1 MINEVTICRL
11 TLLLAILSII
21 NLFFRQ
27 SETSRSITVGILSS
41 SIVVLLTTLIS
52 YSNNKLQEEYHIQ
65 RNSENLYLCI
75 YTLDEYKGTKKVDK
89 IMFAINHLSNTIE
102 NIHKRYFDNLS
113 YYTFFNTAKSK
124 AYANLLSELQKTKE
138 LILPLRYLEELAYK
152 FSLKRD
158 LNSGNDKYSK
168 DKKLQDAKDSIY
180 EDISQ
185 LKDVIDR
192 NMAIILGKEEWN
204 KRKDMIAKSIN
215 ISKCNI

>member
-21 NLFFRQ
+21 NLFFQQ
-27 SETSRSITVGILSS
+27 SETSRSITVGVLSS
-41 SIVVLLTTLIS
+41 SLVVLLTTFIS
-52 YSNNKLQEEYHIQ
+52 YSNNKLQEEYRIR
-65 RNSENLYLCI
+65 RNSGNLYLYICI
-75 YTLDEYKGTKKVDK
+75 LNMYKEMNNVDK
-89 IMFAINHLSNTIE
+89 IKFAINDLSNTIKDIH
-102 NIHKRYFDNLS
+102 NIYFDDLS
-113 YYTFFNTAKSK
+113 YCTFFNTAKSK

-138 LILPLRYLEELAYK
+138 LILPLKYLEEMSYE

-158 LNSGNDKYSK
+158 LNAGNDKYFK

-204 KRKDMIAKSIN
+204 KRKDMITESIN

>member
-1 MINEVTICRL
+1 MINEVTICQT
-11 TLLLAILSII
+11 TLFLVFFSIV
-21 NLFFRQ
+21 NLFFQQ
-27 SETSRSITVGILSS
+27 SETSRSITVGVLSS
-41 SIVVLLTTLIS
+41 SIVLLLTTFLS
-52 YSNNKLQEEYHIQ
+52 YSNNKLQEEYRIR
-65 RNSENLYLCI
+65 RNSENLYLYICI
-75 YTLDEYKGTKKVDK
+75 LNMYKDMNIVDK
-89 IMFAINHLSNTIE
+89 IMFAISDLSNTIKDIH
-102 NIHKRYFDNLS
+102 NIYFDDLS

-138 LILPLRYLEELAYK
+138 LILPLKYLEEMSYE

-158 LNSGNDKYSK
+158 LNAGNDKYFK

-204 KRKDMIAKSIN
+204 KRKDIITESIN

>member
-21 NLFFRQ
+21 NLFFQQ
-27 SETSRSITVGILSS
+27 SETSRSITVGVLSS
-41 SIVVLLTTLIS
+41 SLVVLLTTFIS
-52 YSNNKLQEEYHIQ
+52 YSNNKLQEEYRIR
-65 RNSENLYLCI
+65 RNSENLYLYICI
-75 YTLDEYKGTKKVDK
+75 LNMYKEMNIVDK
-89 IMFAINHLSNTIE
+89 IMFAINDLSNTIKD
-102 NIHKRYFDNLS
+102 IHDIYFDDLI
-113 YYTFFNTAKSK
+113 YCTFFNTAKSK

-138 LILPLRYLEELAYK
+138 LILPLKYLEEMSYES
-152 FSLKRD
+152 SLKRD
-158 LNSGNDKYSK
+158 LNAGNDKYSK
-168 DKKLQDAKDSIY
+168 DKKLQHAKDSIY

>member
-1 MINEVTICRL
+1 MINEVTICQT
-11 TLLLAILSII
+11 TLFLVFLSII
-21 NLFFRQ
+21 NLFFQ
-27 SETSRSITVGILSS
+27 QNEISRSITVGVLSS
-41 SIVVLLTTLIS
+41 SIVLFLSTYLS
-52 YSNNKLQEEYHIQ
+52 YSNNKIQEEYRIR
-65 RNSENLYLCI
+65 RNAMNLYICI
-75 YTLDEYKGTKKVDK
+75 CILNMYKEMNNVDK
-89 IMFAINHLSNTIE
+89 IKFAINDLSNTIE
-102 NIHKRYFDNLS
+102 DIHNIYFDDLS

-138 LILPLRYLEELAYK
+138 LILPLKYLEEMSYE

-158 LNSGNDKYSK
+158 LNAGNDKYSK

-204 KRKDMIAKSIN
+204 KRKDMITESIN

>member
-21 NLFFRQ
+21 NLFFQQ
-27 SETSRSITVGILSS
+27 SETSRSITVGVLSS
-41 SIVVLLTTLIS
+41 SLVVLLTTFIS
-52 YSNNKLQEEYHIQ
+52 YSNNKLQEEYRIR
-65 RNSENLYLCI
+65 RNSGNLYLYICI
-75 YTLDEYKGTKKVDK
+75 LNMYKEMNNVDK
-89 IMFAINHLSNTIE
+89 IKFAINDLSNTIKDIH
-102 NIHKRYFDNLS
+102 NIYFDDLS

-138 LILPLRYLEELAYK
+138 LILPLKYLEKMSYE

-158 LNSGNDKYSK
+158 LNAGNDKYFK

-204 KRKDMIAKSIN
+204 KRKDMITESIN

>member
-1 MINEVTICRL
+1 M
-11 TLLLAILSII
+11 
-21 NLFFRQ
+21 
-27 SETSRSITVGILSS
+27 
-41 SIVVLLTTLIS
+41 
-52 YSNNKLQEEYHIQ
+52 
-65 RNSENLYLCI
+65 
-75 YTLDEYKGTKKVDK
+75 
-89 IMFAINHLSNTIE
+89 
-102 NIHKRYFDNLS
+102 
-113 YYTFFNTAKSK
+113 
-124 AYANLLSELQKTKE
+124 QKTKE

>member
-1 MINEVTICRL
+1 MYKEM
-11 TLLLAILSII
+11 
-21 NLFFRQ
+21 
-27 SETSRSITVGILSS
+27 
-41 SIVVLLTTLIS
+41 
-52 YSNNKLQEEYHIQ
+52 NN
-65 RNSENLYLCI
+65 
-75 YTLDEYKGTKKVDK
+75 VDK
-89 IMFAINHLSNTIE
+89 IKFAINDLSNTIKDIH
-102 NIHKRYFDNLS
+102 NIYFDDLS

-138 LILPLRYLEELAYK
+138 LILPLKYLEEMSYE

-158 LNSGNDKYSK
+158 LNAGNDKYFK

-204 KRKDMIAKSIN
+204 KRKDMITESIN